1 MAPHPESDKQIML
14 ELANTHPELPPPYA
28 VFKTNAVST
37 SLSQGGLFPLLSR
50 VNSSCRPNLTRPLWD
65 AKDGVIR
72 LWAGCDIAEGEELVR
87 PRQLNLS
94 PGCRLILF
102 VPPVLPMQGWMYLDS
117 YYQSIAERK
126 AETLD
131 VLGRSPISFMS
142 AFATRSLMTD
152 VRHRLASS

>member
-1 MAPHPESDKQIML
+1 MAPHPESDKRIML

-72 LWAGCDIAEGEELVR
+72 LWAGRDIAEGEELVSR
-87 PRQLNLS
+87 ASPAFDPPPQTSLTPFLS
-94 PGCRLILF
+94 ALHAG
-102 VPPVLPMQGWMYLDS
+102 
-117 YYQSIAERK
+117 
-126 AETLD
+126 LD
-131 VLGRSPISFMS
+131 VPRLVLSVDLRTQGRDPGRPWWVF
-142 AFATRSLMTD
+142 
-152 VRHRLASS
+152 SSHAWREHSDS